1 MPFQTEN
8 DTVIANAKSYFQ
20 FLLQLASPSAVVAFL
35 SIQYSP
41 LPSLWAKYSQTK

>member
-35 SIQYSP
+35 SIHLS
-41 LPSLWAKYSQTK
+41 LPCGQNILKQNN